1 MINNVVLVG
10 RLTAKPE
17 LRQTQTGK
25 GVTSFTLAC
34 DRQYGRNKE
43 ADFISCVAWDKTAEV
58 LVNYTDKGRLI
69 AVDGR
74 IQTRN
79 YKDRDGKTVYVTE
92 VVVNQVQLLSGREQ
106 TEQAEQQPVQA
117 PQTTAEPFN
126 SDESIDI
133 TADDLPF

>member
-17 LRQTQTGK
+17 LRQTQSGK

-34 DRQYGRNKE
+34 DRQYGKNKE

-58 LVNYTDKGRLI
+58 IVNYTDKGRLI

-106 TEQAEQQPVQA
+106 AEQQPVEA
-117 PQTTAEPFN
+117 PQTTAQPF
-126 SDESIDI
+126 ESNDSVEI

>member
-58 LVNYTDKGRLI
+58 IVNYTDKGRLI

-106 TEQAEQQPVQA
+106 TEQRPVEA
-117 PQTTAEPFN
+117 PQTTAQPF
-126 SDESIDI
+126 ESNDSVEI

>member
-106 TEQAEQQPVQA
+106 TEQQPVET
-117 PQTTAEPFN
+117 PQTTAQPF
-126 SDESIDI
+126 ESNDSVEI

>member
-1 MINNVVLVG
+1 MI
-10 RLTAKPE
+10 
-17 LRQTQTGK
+17 
-25 GVTSFTLAC
+25 
-34 DRQYGRNKE
+34 
-43 ADFISCVAWDKTAEV
+43 
-58 LVNYTDKGRLI
+58 VNYTDKGRLI

-106 TEQAEQQPVQA
+106 AEQQPVEA
-117 PQTTAEPFN
+117 PQTTAQPF
-126 SDESIDI
+126 ESNDSVEI

>member
-17 LRQTQTGK
+17 LRQTQSGK

-43 ADFISCVAWDKTAEV
+43 VDFISCVAWDKTAEV
-58 LVNYTDKGRLI
+58 IVNYTDKGRLI

-79 YKDRDGKTVYVTE
+79 YKDRDSKTVYVTE

-106 TEQAEQQPVQA
+106 TEQRPIET
-117 PQTTAEPFN
+117 PQTTAQPF
-126 SDESIDI
+126 ESNDSVEI

>member
-1 MINNVVLVG
+1 MINSVVLVG

-17 LRQTQTGK
+17 LRQTQSGK

-58 LVNYTDKGRLI
+58 IVNYTDKGRLI

-79 YKDRDGKTVYVTE
+79 YNDRDGKTVYVTE

-106 TEQAEQQPVQA
+106 TEQQPVEA
-117 PQTTAEPFN
+117 PQTTEQPFE
-126 SDESIDI
+126 SDDSVEI

>member
-17 LRQTQTGK
+17 LRQTQSGK

-34 DRQYGRNKE
+34 DRQYGKNKE

-58 LVNYTDKGRLI
+58 IVNYMDKGRLI

-106 TEQAEQQPVQA
+106 AEQQPVEA
-117 PQTTAEPFN
+117 PQTTAQPF
-126 SDESIDI
+126 ESNDSVEI